1 MSEELFGKF
10 TDIFNKKIPAS
21 YAEAGWQFVAV
32 FAGIAIHDQNLIGV
46 VLAKPEGANILDS
59 PWYFEMDV
67 TPDKAADRAIS
78 NLIEGHASEASVLS

>member
-1 MSEELFGKF
+1 MSEELFAKF

-21 YAEAGWQFVAV
+21 FAADGWQFVAV

-46 VLAKPEGANILDS
+46 VLANPDGANILDS

-78 NLIEGHASEASVLS
+78 DLIEGHASESSVLS